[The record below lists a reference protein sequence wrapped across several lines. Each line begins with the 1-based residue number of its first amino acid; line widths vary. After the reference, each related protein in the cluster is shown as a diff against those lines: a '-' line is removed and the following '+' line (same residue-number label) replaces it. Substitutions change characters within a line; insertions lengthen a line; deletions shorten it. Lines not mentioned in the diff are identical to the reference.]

1 MNKEINTLKD
11 EIKELS
17 KQKNE
22 IEKET
27 DAHIKDII
35 KNVMSCEE
43 EFDAI
48 DSASTCLKANRTIN
62 DNQEISIILSYRGQE
77 IDILLRTFDGKNE
90 KTESRKALTIS
101 IDSDKCNYH
110 IAKHYEPSR
119 TETLF
124 LVKEASRL
132 MSEDDSLMAELLSQV
147 TDELKNVIG

>member
-27 DAHIKDII
+27 DAHIKNIM
-35 KNVMSCEE
+35 KNVMNYEE

-48 DSASTCLKANRTIN
+48 DSASTCLKASRTIN
-62 DNQEISIILSYRGQE
+62 DNQELSIILSYRGKE

-90 KTESRKALTIS
+90 KTESRKAVTIS

-110 IAKHYEPSR
+110 ISKHYEPSR
-119 TETLF
+119 RETLF

-132 MSEDDSLMAELLSQV
+132 ISDDDGIMTELLSQV
-147 TDELKNVIG
+147 TDDLKNLIG